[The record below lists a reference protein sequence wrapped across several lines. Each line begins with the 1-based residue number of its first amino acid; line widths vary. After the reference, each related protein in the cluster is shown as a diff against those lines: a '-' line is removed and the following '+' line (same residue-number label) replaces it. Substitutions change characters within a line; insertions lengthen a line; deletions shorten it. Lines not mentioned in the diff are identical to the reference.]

1 MRPFFFMPR
10 RGPFLLPSANA
21 HSIPGQ
27 RLPDLA
33 VPIGTKFRT
42 PLNLHA
48 FARFPHGNRR
58 RRKNFGTNLTEL
70 RFMSG
75 KVRESPMSDI
85 AYLRKL
91 AERYRK
97 LARSFK
103 HAAIRDRLETLA
115 DDLEQKVRELQQPLP
130 GMPIIRRYNPVH

>member
-1 MRPFFFMPR
+1 
-10 RGPFLLPSANA
+10 
-21 HSIPGQ
+21 
-27 RLPDLA
+27 
-33 VPIGTKFRT
+33 
-42 PLNLHA
+42 
-48 FARFPHGNRR
+48 
-58 RRKNFGTNLTEL
+58 
-70 RFMSG
+70 MSG

-130 GMPIIRRYNPVH
+130 GMPIIRRYNPVHPGFGPDGSLPAPACRVLPQRLLCRP

>member
-1 MRPFFFMPR
+1 
-10 RGPFLLPSANA
+10 
-21 HSIPGQ
+21 
-27 RLPDLA
+27 
-33 VPIGTKFRT
+33 
-42 PLNLHA
+42 
-48 FARFPHGNRR
+48 
-58 RRKNFGTNLTEL
+58 
-70 RFMSG
+70 MSG

-103 HAAIRDRLETLA
+103 HAASRLETLA

>member
-1 MRPFFFMPR
+1 
-10 RGPFLLPSANA
+10 
-21 HSIPGQ
+21 
-27 RLPDLA
+27 
-33 VPIGTKFRT
+33 
-42 PLNLHA
+42 
-48 FARFPHGNRR
+48 
-58 RRKNFGTNLTEL
+58 
-70 RFMSG
+70 MSG

-85 AYLRKL
+85 AYL
-91 AERYRK
+91 RK

>member
-1 MRPFFFMPR
+1 LGRSDWNQVPHAIESASICPF
-10 RGPFLLPSANA
+10 S
-21 HSIPGQ
+21 
-27 RLPDLA
+27 
-33 VPIGTKFRT
+33 
-42 PLNLHA
+42 
-48 FARFPHGNRR
+48 HGNRR
-58 RRKNFGTNLTEL
+58 ARKNFGTNLTEL

>member
-1 MRPFFFMPR
+1 
-10 RGPFLLPSANA
+10 
-21 HSIPGQ
+21 
-27 RLPDLA
+27 
-33 VPIGTKFRT
+33 
-42 PLNLHA
+42 
-48 FARFPHGNRR
+48 
-58 RRKNFGTNLTEL
+58 
-70 RFMSG
+70 MSG

-115 DDLEQKVRELQQPLP
+115 DDLEQKVRAATAVYLP
-130 GMPIIRRYNPVH
+130 ALRPSSFATVAICSACCLSVFASSSGPPVLIA